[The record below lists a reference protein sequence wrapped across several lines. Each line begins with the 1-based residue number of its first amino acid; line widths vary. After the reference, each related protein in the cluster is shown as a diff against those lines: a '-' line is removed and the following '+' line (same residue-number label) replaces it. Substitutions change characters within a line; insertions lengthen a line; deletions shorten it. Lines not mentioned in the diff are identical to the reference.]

1 MSSIPS
7 CLTTFFDH
15 FCILDFPV
23 LPDPHWM
30 SLASGSRPC
39 FCLST
44 KASCLTP
51 GFFCL
56 SLPPWFHPVTA
67 PPLTTEP
74 WIFPPVGNPTSGCGE
89 FCTDPPGLEIART
102 VPSKG
107 AYSDSSAL
115 HGLC

>member
-1 MSSIPS
+1 
-7 CLTTFFDH
+7 
-15 FCILDFPV
+15 
-23 LPDPHWM
+23 M

-56 SLPPWFHPVTA
+56 SLPPWFHPITA

-74 WIFPPVGNPTSGCGE
+74 WIFPLSAIR
-89 FCTDPPGLEIART
+89 FLA
-102 VPSKG
+102 
-107 AYSDSSAL
+107 AASSAPTPPVWRSPGPHPAKEPIL
-115 HGLC
+115 IPPPYTDSVK